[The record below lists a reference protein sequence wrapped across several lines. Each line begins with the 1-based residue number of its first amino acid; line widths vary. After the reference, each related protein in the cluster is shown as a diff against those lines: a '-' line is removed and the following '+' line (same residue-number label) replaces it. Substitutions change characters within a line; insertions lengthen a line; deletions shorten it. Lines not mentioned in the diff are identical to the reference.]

1 MYGNRSEDPD
11 ASDRPSLPDRRFA
24 ALRGCER
31 LLSGVQPQS
40 IRERLADLAGP
51 LPDAGPGPDA
61 APGSGAAPG
70 PDAAP
75 GPHAVPDLDGRPDQ
89 YGDGVVRT
97 LEHRVAELLGT
108 EDAAFF
114 PTGTMAQQIALRIHA
129 EAAGPRTVVT
139 HPLAHTDRHERHALG
154 VLSGLRSLWP
164 TTEPRQPTA
173 EELRALDEPYAALSL
188 ELPLRDAGFVLPGW
202 AELVELAAVVRE
214 EHGAALHLDG
224 ARIWESA
231 VALGRP
237 LPEVAAL
244 ADSVYVSFYK
254 TLGGIS
260 GAALAGPGGF
270 VRTARAWRHRYGGQ
284 LYQQWPFAL
293 AALTGLERE
302 LPRLPGYVAHARTVA
317 AALDRAF
324 AAVPGARVHP
334 APPHTHQFQLWL
346 PYPVGELE
354 EAGLGLAE
362 DTGIGLFG
370 AWRAGGPPGLS
381 MTEVTVAAPALGWT
395 AADVTVAAAAFL
407 DRLAAGRA

>member
-31 LLSGVQPQS
+31 LLSGARPQS
-40 IRERLADLAGP
+40 IRERLADLAGRP
-51 LPDAGPGPDA
+51 PGE
-61 APGSGAAPG
+61 PGATPE
-70 PDAAP
+70 
-75 GPHAVPDLDGRPDQ
+75 PHAAPDLDGRPDQ

-97 LEHRVAELLGT
+97 LEHRVAELLGV

-114 PTGTMAQQIALRIHA
+114 PTGTMAQQTALRIHA
-129 EAAGPRTVVT
+129 EAAGLRAVVT

-164 TTEPRQPTA
+164 TTAPRQPTA

-293 AALTGLERE
+293 AALAGLERE
-302 LPRLPGYVAHARTVA
+302 LPRLAGYVAHARTVA
-317 AALDRAF
+317 GALARAV
-324 AAVPGARVHP
+324 AVVPGARVHP

-346 PYPVGELE
+346 PYPAAELE

-370 AWRAGGPPGLS
+370 AWRECGPPGLS
-381 MTEVTVAAPALGWT
+381 MTEVTVATPALDWT
-395 AADVTVAAAAFL
+395 GADVTVAVAAFL
-407 DRLAAGRA
+407 DRLPVGPGAGRS

>member
-1 MYGNRSEDPD
+1 MYGNRSEEPD
-11 ASDRPSLPDRRFA
+11 ASGRPSLPDRRFA

-31 LLSGVQPQS
+31 LLSGVRPQS

-51 LPDAGPGPDA
+51 LPGKPGA
-61 APGSGAAPG
+61 RPG
-70 PDAAP
+70 
-75 GPHAVPDLDGRPDQ
+75 LDGRPDQ
-89 YGDGVVRT
+89 YGDGVVRA
-97 LEHRVAELLGT
+97 LERRVAGLLGT

-114 PTGTMAQQIALRIHA
+114 PTGTMAQQVALRIHA
-129 EAAGPRTVVT
+129 EAAGLRTVVT

-154 VLSGLRSLWP
+154 VLTGLRSLWP
-164 TTEPRQPTA
+164 TEAPRQPTA
-173 EELRALDEPYAALSL
+173 GEVRALDEPYAALSL

-202 AELVELAAVVRE
+202 AELVALAAVVRG

-260 GAALAGPGGF
+260 GAALAGPAGF
-270 VRTARAWRHRYGGQ
+270 VRTAKAWRHRYGGQ

-293 AALTGLERE
+293 AALAGLERE
-302 LPRLPGYVAHARTVA
+302 LPRLAGYVAHAPAIA
-317 AALDRAF
+317 AALARAF

-334 APPHTHQFQLWL
+334 APPHTHQFRLWL
-346 PYPVGELE
+346 PYQAGELE

-362 DTGIGLFG
+362 ETGIGLFG
-370 AWRAGGPPGLS
+370 AWREGGEPGLA
-381 MTEVTVAAPALGWT
+381 MTEVTVAEPALDWT
-395 AADVTVAAAAFL
+395 AADVAVAAAAFL
-407 DRLAAGRA
+407 DRLPGVRTRPGARP